1 MTVPHKIISY
11 IVFTLQIFTS
21 LFFVVTKTF
30 PTVDR
35 SSFLPVFLYGIVS
48 ATVSVTEYV
57 TVTFIPVA
65 TANSLVITVALSSG
79 LLLFTVIVK
88 EKMRIDKPLAVLVC
102 IAGVLLVL
110 QPTFLFHSSD
120 QQNGHYPD
128 ANMTSEVNATM
139 TRTVLTVR

>member
-65 TANSLVITVALSSG
+65 TANSLVITVALSS
-79 LLLFTVIVK
+79 VIAL
-88 EKMRIDKPLAVLVC
+88 PLA
-102 IAGVLLVL
+102 IY
-110 QPTFLFHSSD
+110 
-120 QQNGHYPD
+120 GHCQRKD
-128 ANMTSEVNATM
+128 EN
-139 TRTVLTVR
+139 